1 MGNQRMRGW
10 KTWTGGGML
19 AGATFLQAMGYP
31 EFGTML
37 GNFGLTFLGVGI
49 AHKIEKVS
57 TARGNPDAV
66 RESGPSL
73 GPAGRRTN

>member
-1 MGNQRMRGW
+1 MGRMRGW

-49 AHKIEKVS
+49 AHKIEKAANGKAS
-57 TARGNPDAV
+57 GPAFGGNPTGGGA
-66 RESGPSL
+66 RKL
-73 GPAGRRTN
+73 T